1 VTASRGADVDAAR
14 RRSPATSTRP
24 ADHDVHV
31 AAEPEEE
38 HQEPFRREARQPA
51 AEQLRDLGLVDAE
64 ELDGGGLREPPG
76 PPLKR
81 EWRSDRVAAESL
93 QAFAVVLVD
102 TNACGELEA
111 VEAGGVA
118 LAPEGAVEARAGV
131 HSGEMTPPGTRQ
143 FGRESDF
150 NQG

>member
-1 VTASRGADVDAAR
+1 VGSSST
-14 RRSPATSTRP
+14 TRP
-24 ADHDVHV
+24 ADLDVHI
-31 AAEPEEE
+31 AAKPEEE
-38 HQEPFRREARQPA
+38 CQEWLRREARQPA

-93 QAFAVVLVD
+93 QPLAVVLVD
-102 TNACGELEA
+102 ANACVEREA

-118 LAPEGAVEARAGV
+118 LAPEGAVDARAGV
-131 HSGEMTPPGTRQ
+131 HSEEVTPPGTRQ